1 MYRLLYVLRN
11 TFLILKSTKR
21 IALVTIISIFIGMVA
36 LGSTYIVGT
45 KLFSSSL
52 TLKEKVKITVFF
64 KQNTQKDDVSNSVST
79 IAAIDGV
86 KDVKLTTPEE
96 AKADFIQVFPQY
108 KGLFEDLS
116 KNPLPYSATVEL
128 KDIGLGKRISDVI
141 QALPTVDIVVFSED
155 TMNKVNQLI
164 TAVWLIFIS
173 VLLAV
178 LGEFIFTVQNST
190 TLLLDFRRSDVRVLK
205 LIGADSMFTFLPFV
219 LISIILSFVSWWG
232 SFYLI
237 REVDKLSGSIVQGII
252 PYATVTGNV
261 NLFYVMGMI
270 LLIALVSSIIGS
282 LISVMRFRNVH

>member
-11 TFLILKSTKR
+11 TFLLLKSTKR

-52 TLKEKVKITVFF
+52 TLREKVRITVFF
-64 KQNTQKDDVSNSVST
+64 KQNTQKDDVNNSVST
-79 IAAIDGV
+79 IASIDGV
-86 KDVKLTTPEE
+86 KDVKLTTPDE

-108 KGLFEDLS
+108 KGLFEDLN

-141 QALPTVDIVVFSED
+141 QSLPTVDIVVFSED

-190 TLLLDFRRSDVRVLK
+190 TLLLDYRRSDVRVLK

-219 LISIILSFVSWWG
+219 LISIILSLVSWWG

-261 NLFYVMGMI
+261 NLFYVMSMI
-270 LLIALVSSIIGS
+270 LLIALVSSVIGS
-282 LISVMRFRNVH
+282 LLSILRFRNVQ